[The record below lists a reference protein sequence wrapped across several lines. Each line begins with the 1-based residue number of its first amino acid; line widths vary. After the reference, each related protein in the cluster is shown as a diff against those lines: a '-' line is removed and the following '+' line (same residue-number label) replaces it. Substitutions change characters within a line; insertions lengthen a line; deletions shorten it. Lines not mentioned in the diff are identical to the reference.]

1 MTYGNGMI
9 WPLASEYAKRG
20 WAVRRIGWDD
30 STTLGSSGRAL
41 RWIIYQNS
49 LFWLLYREV
58 SSGNKVSRVVRNTD
72 FGVDDF
78 FAEDWTVYS
87 PSCSESAQQS
97 DPTQQGKKKYPRPVD
112 SLPVVDPLN
121 PNSKFGACP
130 IVPLYPSIK
139 KS

>member
-30 STTLGSSGRAL
+30 STTLGVSGRAL

-49 LFWLLYREV
+49 LFWLKYRET
-58 SSGNKVSRVVRNTD
+58 SSGNKVSRVVRNID

-87 PSCSESAQQS
+87 PSCSEDAQQS

-112 SLPVVDPLN
+112 FIPVVDPIN
-121 PNSKFGACP
+121 PNSKYGACP
-130 IVPLYPSIK
+130 IVPLYPSINP
-139 KS
+139 